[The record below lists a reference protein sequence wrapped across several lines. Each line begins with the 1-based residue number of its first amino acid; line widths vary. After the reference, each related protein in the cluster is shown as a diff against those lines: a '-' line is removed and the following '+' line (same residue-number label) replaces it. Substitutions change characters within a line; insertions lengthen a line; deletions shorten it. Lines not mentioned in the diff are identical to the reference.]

1 MAGEGRGAAARQ
13 RRAAPRK
20 EGAREAAARR
30 SEQRQ
35 QPRARAPKPTPETR
49 TMPSQAHRLRR
60 ALHSEKALR
69 QAILLRE
76 VLGPPVS
83 LRPPGDGPTGL
94 R

>member
-1 MAGEGRGAAARQ
+1 
-13 RRAAPRK
+13 
-20 EGAREAAARR
+20 
-30 SEQRQ
+30 
-35 QPRARAPKPTPETR
+35 
-49 TMPSQAHRLRR
+49 MPSSAHRLRR

-83 LRPPGDGPTGL
+83 LQPPDDGPGSL